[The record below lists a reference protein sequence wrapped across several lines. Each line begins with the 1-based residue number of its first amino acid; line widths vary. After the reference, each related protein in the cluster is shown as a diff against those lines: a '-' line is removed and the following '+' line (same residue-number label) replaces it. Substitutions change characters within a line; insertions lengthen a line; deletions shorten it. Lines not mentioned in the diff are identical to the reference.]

1 MDDEAKRRGDLEMLA
16 DIKLRLETRD
26 PLVLR
31 AAGEAD
37 RSLIRGQ
44 LERSPMERLRAGI
57 AFAHGLAR
65 FRRAD
70 DARG

>member
-1 MDDEAKRRGDLEMLA
+1 MDDDAKRRGDLETLA
-16 DIKLRLETRD
+16 EIKLRLEARD
-26 PLVLR
+26 PDILL
-31 AAGEAD
+31 AAEEAD
-37 RSLIRGQ
+37 RSLIRSQ
-44 LERSPMERLRAGI
+44 LGRSPMERLRAGI